1 MLAFASADLP
11 MISLRLYL
19 SNYHSF
25 IHFLYTYTHTHRHTY
40 PWKKYL
46 SFLSMLALSF
56 CQNVFSYIGFASR
69 WQPHTEW
76 VLNQCKATIST
87 HLLGSS
93 LILKVFHYFSH
104 SLFHSAEPTLWVYYF
119 SFKMSLCQILLFS
132 DWNPSV
138 FIPQAP
144 ALIYFITTPSY
155 PFPFPNLILF
165 FFTPRASANI
175 TSGEANE
182 NSSFCPRLQTSSAKI
197 KT

>member
-1 MLAFASADLP
+1 MIFITLAV
-11 MISLRLYL
+11 
-19 SNYHSF
+19 SF
-25 IHFLYTYTHTHRHTY
+25 IHFLHTHAPHAHHRNIY
-40 PWKKYL
+40 MYI
-46 SFLSMLALSF
+46 FLSIIALSSHGSIF
-56 CQNVFSYIGFASR
+56 FIHWLCKEMAA
-69 WQPHTEW
+69 HTEW
-76 VLNQCKATIST
+76 ALNQCKATIST
-87 HLLGSS
+87 YLLGSS

-182 NSSFCPRLQTSSAKI
+182 NSSFCPRLQTSSTKI